1 MEYIPTYHLVFA
13 LAQEAWKALDG
24 MSQEE
29 AKKGLV
35 ELLTEVLPEWKDWCK
50 EHAPSSLNGKEEH
63 ESETDRLLK
72 AFRKKL
78 TSGTSVLAS
87 RL

>member
-1 MEYIPTYHLVFA
+1 MGYIPTCHLVFA

-35 ELLTEVLPEWKDWCK
+35 EFLTEVLPEWKDWCN
-50 EHAPSSLNGKEEH
+50 EHAPSNLNGVEEH
-63 ESETDRLLK
+63 ESEADRLLK
-72 AFRKKL
+72 AFREKL
-78 TSGTSVLAS
+78 TSGTSLLAS